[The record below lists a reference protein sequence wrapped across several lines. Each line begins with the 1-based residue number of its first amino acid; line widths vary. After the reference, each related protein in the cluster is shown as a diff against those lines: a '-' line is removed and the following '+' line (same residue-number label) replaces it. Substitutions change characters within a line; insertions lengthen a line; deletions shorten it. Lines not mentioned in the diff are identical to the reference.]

1 MITWPV
7 FIKKTIS
14 RRAQTPIALLG
25 PLCNTWPGEQ
35 EGPHAG
41 MDGLP
46 EEVPQVCRHP
56 SEGSLGESSA
66 PSLGDACKCSVPD
79 AELGPGLLS
88 PGVISQFGELITVCA
103 GLGNSGLEGTRG

>member
-7 FIKKTIS
+7 FIKKAIS
-14 RRAQTPIALLG
+14 RRAQTPITLLG
-25 PLCNTWPGEQ
+25 PLYNTWLGEQ
-35 EGPHAG
+35 GGPHAR

-66 PSLGDACKCSVPD
+66 PSLGDA
-79 AELGPGLLS
+79 S
-88 PGVISQFGELITVCA
+88 PYGGHAASLMP
-103 GLGNSGLEGTRG
+103 NSALDS